1 MFYVDLFERLATEY
15 SNFTFCTALSAPLD
29 EDMWTGSTGFIHEMV
44 FAQALENHPNIG
56 GVEFYLCGPPMMIK
70 ACSKMLADL
79 KVPLAHISYDE
90 F

>member
-1 MFYVDLFERLATEY
+1 
-15 SNFTFCTALSAPLD
+15 
-29 EDMWTGSTGFIHEMV
+29 MV
-44 FAQALENHPNIG
+44 FAKALENHPNIG
-56 GVEFYLCGPPMMIK
+56 GVEFYLCGTPMMIK